1 MSIQYVF
8 TLKECN
14 LRQRRWLEL
23 LKDYVMSFHYHPGN
37 ANVVVDALTRLS
49 IGNTNHVEEEMR
61 NFAKDVHNLASLR
74 VRLMIAQK
82 EA

>member
-1 MSIQYVF
+1 
-8 TLKECN
+8 
-14 LRQRRWLEL
+14 
-23 LKDYVMSFHYHPGN
+23 MSFHYHPGN

>member
-1 MSIQYVF
+1 M
-8 TLKECN
+8 
-14 LRQRRWLEL
+14 
-23 LKDYVMSFHYHPGN
+23 
-37 ANVVVDALTRLS
+37 VVDALTRLS